1 MRKKHHK
8 QELVHCVEDGMKKKL
23 GKKQISNKQQQQ
35 NVASVE
41 LNVDLFELT
50 QNELFLIK
58 LDI

>member
-1 MRKKHHK
+1 MHSCQRQQEEKNLKKNKFRKKK
-8 QELVHCVEDGMKKKL
+8 
-23 GKKQISNKQQQQ
+23 QQQ
-35 NVASVE
+35 NVASAE